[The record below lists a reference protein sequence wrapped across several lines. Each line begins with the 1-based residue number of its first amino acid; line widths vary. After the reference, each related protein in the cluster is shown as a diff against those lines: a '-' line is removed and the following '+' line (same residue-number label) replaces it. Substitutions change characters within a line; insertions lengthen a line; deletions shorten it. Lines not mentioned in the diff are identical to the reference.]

1 MDEVVDAR
9 LRQRDKSGGNQNK
22 YQVSSKEQTTLTQQS
37 PCGLGHLCLPQIDVA
52 SMSLLAIA

>member
-22 YQVSSKEQTTLTQQS
+22 YQMSSEEHTTPTQQF
-37 PCGLGHLCLPQIDVA
+37 PCGLGHLCLPQIDGA